1 MRPASPE
8 DRESGSRR
16 PHVAR
21 WAVVV
26 GIALLI
32 LVGVATGAYLI
43 GRSDRPS
50 PPLASPPDEPSPS
63 ATPTSSPS
71 PEPASIFEAVWPA
84 AATDDVKAELLKR
97 CTTFSRCR
105 KAILDLGGSEA
116 AADFYRET
124 ELFLIDTYPA
134 GPVAIGFV
142 TGPLGANYAAGPVLV
157 ADPWRIVVPDDEV
170 AGMTPNDETFF
181 QLTSRSPDLL
191 VWPNG
196 GIVEPPVL
204 LESGG
209 SAITFQYELLDGC
222 HGCDW
227 LGSARFTLSFGAGG
241 ESVGANARAT
251 CGSYQA
257 IVDFGAPYCPATI
270 DESAPESSPALTPR
284 EATSMLVDAWRA
296 GDVEQASAVASR
308 RAIDFMWSL
317 PDDAPNIEA
326 GRCFRARPWNE
337 HSCDLGYTE
346 FVAFALVVEGSEGY
360 FVATAG
366 FGE

>member
-1 MRPASPE
+1 MSLASPE
-8 DRESGSRR
+8 DRESGTRR
-16 PHVAR
+16 PGAAR
-21 WAVVV
+21 WALVV
-26 GIALLI
+26 GIALVI
-32 LVGVATGAYLI
+32 LVGVATGAYFI
-43 GRSDRPS
+43 GRSDRT
-50 PPLASPPDEPSPS
+50 PPAAASPSDEPSPTP
-63 ATPTSSPS
+63 TPTSSPS

-84 AATDDVKAELLKR
+84 AATEDVKTELLKR
-97 CTTFSRCR
+97 CKTFSRCR

-124 ELFLIDTYPA
+124 DLFLIDTYPA

-157 ADPWRIVVPDDEV
+157 TDPWRIILPDDQV
-170 AGMTPNDETFF
+170 AGMTPNDGTFF
-181 QLTSRSPDLL
+181 ELTSRHPDLQ

-196 GIVEPPVL
+196 ATVEPPVL
-204 LESGG
+204 LKSGG

-227 LGSARFTLSFGAGG
+227 LGSARFTLSFGAEG
-241 ESVGANARAT
+241 ESLGANARVT

-270 DESAPESSPALTPR
+270 DESAPESSPAKTPR

-308 RAIDFMWSL
+308 GAVDFMWSL
-317 PDDAPNIEA
+317 PDTAPNIEA

-337 HSCDLGYTE
+337 HSCDLGYTDL
-346 FVAFALVVEGSEGY
+346 VAFALVVEGAEGY
-360 FVATAG
+360 LVATAG